1 MSKRSS
7 ELFLNDI
14 IESIDAIFSYLVD
27 VDFNEF
33 KSDRKTYQAVIRE
46 FEIIGEAIKNI
57 YQFLE
62 KCYPNYPFRE
72 VIDFR
77 NRICHGYFGI
87 DFFVIWNA
95 IYYDLPKLKEIIQN
109 ILNNYED

>member
-1 MSKRSS
+1 MRTKRQ
-7 ELFLNDI
+7 FLEDI
-14 IESIDAIFSYLVD
+14 LESIEAIYEYVKYIDFS
-27 VDFNEF
+27 EF
-33 KSDRKTYQAVIRE
+33 KTDRKTYQAVIRE

-95 IYYDLPKLKEIIQN
+95 IYYDLPKLREIIQN

>member
-1 MSKRSS
+1 MRTKRQ
-7 ELFLNDI
+7 FLEDI
-14 IESIDAIFSYLVD
+14 LESIEAIYEYVKYI
-27 VDFNEF
+27 DFDEF
-33 KSDRKTYQAVIRE
+33 KSTRLIYQAVIRE

-95 IYYDLPKLKEIIQN
+95 IYYDLPKLKKIIQD